1 MRLPNKFCA
10 YRNST
15 IRQLPIFLK
24 ELQEYDM
31 RITDLFNKVRK
42 QINNNYRTF
51 IEVLECLYIL
61 DKITITEGIIHY
73 VKEN

>member
-1 MRLPNKFCA
+1 MRIPNKFCP

-51 IEVLECLYIL
+51 VEVLECLYIL